1 MPKQDIVVVG
11 ASAGGV
17 EALQIFAAS
26 LPDDLPAAVF
36 VVLHIGSGG
45 SEKHS
50 HLPGILSRAGGL
62 VAVHP
67 RDGDPIEKG
76 RIYVAPPDCHLL
88 VEGARVKLSRGPK
101 ENRTRPAI
109 NPLFRSAALAC
120 DGRVTGVILTGM
132 LDDGVAGL
140 AEIKRRGGVAVIEDP
155 KTALY
160 PSMPRHALE
169 RVAVDYIVP
178 LRDVGSVVSRLAR
191 TERDAI
197 KTEEPMEKR
206 MTALTCPECRGPI
219 SEERQGK
226 IVEYAC
232 RVGHRYSPLAMKN
245 EHHDTVERSLWASVV
260 ALEEAADIAE
270 RLAPELGQDRTEEAR
285 KQREQAAF
293 LKAILARLPED
304 GTEQGMPRRTWIW
317 AVGH

>member
-17 EALQIFAAS
+17 EALQVFAAS
-26 LPDDLPAAVF
+26 LPSDLSAAVF
-36 VVLHIGSGG
+36 IVLHIGSGG
-45 SEKHS
+45 SEKRS
-50 HLPGILSRAGGL
+50 HLPGILNRAGAL
-62 VAVHP
+62 TAVHP
-67 RDGDPIEKG
+67 KDGDPIEKG

-88 VEGARVKLSRGPK
+88 VASGRVTLSRGPK

-109 NPLFRSAALAC
+109 NPLFRSAALAYG
-120 DGRVTGVILTGM
+120 DRVTGVILTGM

-140 AEIKRRGGVAVIEDP
+140 AEIKRKGGMAVIEDP
-155 KTALY
+155 ETALY
-160 PSMPRHALE
+160 PSMPRRAMA
-169 RVAVDYIVP
+169 RVDVDCVVP
-178 LRDVGSVVSRLAR
+178 LREVGSVVAHLAQ

-197 KTEEPMEKR
+197 KTEEPMQKKA
-206 MTALTCPECRGPI
+206 TALTCPECRGPI

-270 RLAPELGQDRTEEAR
+270 QLAPELGPEGIEEAS

-293 LKAILARLPED
+293 LKTILARLPED
-304 GTEQGMPRRTWIW
+304 ETE
-317 AVGH
+317 